1 MLFQRENPRIECE
14 DLAAQVLAT
23 GKRMPLAEMVGKIDG
38 VGMKDLER
46 VARKVFVEG
55 VSPGAK
61 RELTVV
67 ARGPRGVKDCTEMVR
82 KAWSAQ
88 GLMVGSL

>member
-23 GKRMPLAEMVGKIDG
+23 GKRMPLAEMVAKIDG
-38 VGMKDLER
+38 VEMDDLAR

-55 VSPGAK
+55 VRGDAK

-67 ARGPRGVKDCTEMVR
+67 ARGPRGVEGCKEMVKR
-82 KAWSAQ
+82 AWTAQ
-88 GLMVGSL
+88 GLMTGSL